1 MVMKKKILK
10 FISLWIPVILWA
22 VMIFRFSSGT
32 IPSASENFW
41 LDFIVKKIGHI
52 ILFATLAVLS
62 YRAMVGEGVGRKKA
76 AIFAVI
82 ISFSYGISDEVHQM
96 FTQGREA
103 RFRDTII
110 DGFGAG
116 LAMYL
121 IYKYISKLSKR
132 AQEIISKFGI
142 K

>member
-1 MVMKKKILK
+1 
-10 FISLWIPVILWA
+10 
-22 VMIFRFSSGT
+22 
-32 IPSASENFW
+32 
-41 LDFIVKKIGHI
+41 
-52 ILFATLAVLS
+52 
-62 YRAMVGEGVGRKKA
+62 MVGEGVGRKKA